1 MPLLEVKHLV
11 VEYPGPVRALDGLDL
26 TLRRGEIVCLLG
38 ANGAGK
44 TTLLK
49 TLCGLVLPKEGE
61 IRWETPNGQR
71 PRLGV
76 LLEGSRAFYWNLTG
90 WENAAYFAALKGL
103 PEDSLDEHLEELFQ
117 LVGLWEARNRL
128 AGDYS
133 SGMKKRLS
141 LLIALL
147 GKPDLLLLD
156 EPTAGMDRVSVVEF
170 EEYLHR
176 IVQEEGIGILC
187 ATHLLS
193 FAFTVASR
201 MVYLE
206 KGKLKDWE
214 WSSLFGRHRRAVFLL
229 AGEIPQKTAEQYKP
243 YLQDFGQGR
252 WQLEGATDDK
262 TIFKALEELIVE
274 QDLDLLQIY
283 GVD

>member
-1 MPLLEVKHLV
+1 MPLVAVKRLV
-11 VEYPGPVRALDGLDL
+11 VEYPGPVRALDGVDL

-49 TLCGLVLPKEGE
+49 ALCGLVLPKEGQ
-61 IRWETPNGQR
+61 ILWEMPKGQR

-103 PEDSLDEHLEELFQ
+103 PEDTLTTHLDELFR
-117 LVGLWEARNRL
+117 LVGLWEARHRL

-147 GKPDLLLLD
+147 GRPDLLLLD
-156 EPTAGMDRVSVVEF
+156 EPTAGMDRASVVEL

-176 IVQEEGIGILC
+176 IVREEGIGILC
-187 ATHLLS
+187 ATHALS

-201 MVYLE
+201 IVYLE
-206 KGKLKDWE
+206 KGKLREWE
-214 WSSLFGRHRRAVFLL
+214 WSSLWGRHRRAIFLL
-229 AGEIPQKTAEQYKP
+229 AGEMPREAAAQYKP
-243 YLQDFGQGR
+243 YLRDFGQGR

-262 TIFKALEELIVE
+262 AIFQVLEELLVE
-274 QDLDLLQIY
+274 RDFALLQVY